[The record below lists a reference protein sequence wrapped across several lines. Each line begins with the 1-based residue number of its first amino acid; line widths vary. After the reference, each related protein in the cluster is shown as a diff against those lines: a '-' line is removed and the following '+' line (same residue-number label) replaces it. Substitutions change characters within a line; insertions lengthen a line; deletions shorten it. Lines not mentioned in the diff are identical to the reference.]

1 VVAAHEWLA
10 TCEAAGEPAAAPD
23 RERVEAAVDAI
34 LEGHARGTRH
44 GIRMDADGLLAAGEP
59 GVQLTWMDA
68 RVGERVVTPRI
79 GKPVEVQALWANALW
94 LRGRRAPRWRALA
107 ERVAEAFRGRFWNER
122 EGALYDVVDADH
134 RAGAVDASFR
144 PNQIFA
150 VGGLPLALLEGERAR
165 RVVDAVER
173 RLWTPLGLRSLAP
186 DAPGYRGR
194 YAGGPE
200 QRDLAYHQ
208 GTAWPWLLGPFVEA
222 WVRVRGGSAEARR
235 EASRRF
241 VAPLREHLG
250 QAGLGH
256 VSEVA
261 DGDPPH
267 RPGGCPFQAWSLA
280 ELLRLE
286 LCVLAEGQAPA
297 RGTLSLSAREG
308 GAASAQPEG
317 RT

>member
-1 VVAAHEWLA
+1 
-10 TCEAAGEPAAAPD
+10 
-23 RERVEAAVDAI
+23 
-34 LEGHARGTRH
+34 
-44 GIRMDADGLLAAGEP
+44 
-59 GVQLTWMDA
+59 
-68 RVGERVVTPRI
+68 
-79 GKPVEVQALWANALW
+79 
-94 LRGRRAPRWRALA
+94 
-107 ERVAEAFRGRFWNER
+107 
-122 EGALYDVVDADH
+122 
-134 RAGAVDASFR
+134 
-144 PNQIFA
+144 
-150 VGGLPLALLEGERAR
+150 
-165 RVVDAVER
+165 
-173 RLWTPLGLRSLAP
+173 
-186 DAPGYRGR
+186 
-194 YAGGPE
+194 
-200 QRDLAYHQ
+200 
-208 GTAWPWLLGPFVEA
+208 
-222 WVRVRGGSAEARR
+222 VRVRGGSAEARR

-261 DGDPPH
+261 DGDPSH